1 MGAGP
6 GEKLQICNNF
16 PIDILNRVC
25 YNNYSKRKTKGE
37 IIMVFLTILIIICAA
52 VAFITDFFL
61 NYAKKD
67 YEVPMTLI
75 LFLSIIIGSSAI
87 IVFITG
93 HFLGA

>member
-1 MGAGP
+1 
-6 GEKLQICNNF
+6 
-16 PIDILNRVC
+16 
-25 YNNYSKRKTKGE
+25 
-37 IIMVFLTILIIICAA
+37 MVFLTILIIICAA
-52 VAFITDFFL
+52 VAFITGFFL